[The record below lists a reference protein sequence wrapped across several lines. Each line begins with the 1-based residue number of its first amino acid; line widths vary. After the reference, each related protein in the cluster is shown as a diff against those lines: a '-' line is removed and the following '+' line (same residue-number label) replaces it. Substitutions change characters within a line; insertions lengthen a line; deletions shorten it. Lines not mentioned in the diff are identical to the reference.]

1 MTAAAVAAAAKL
13 EDHVAW
19 CLRNPEQG
27 HDILDKLDAEESL
40 FEFIKLMW
48 PVLEPNREFVDG
60 WAIRAICDHLEAVTR
75 GEIRRLLMNVPPGFM
90 KSLTTQV
97 FWPAWEWGPRNLPSM
112 RYVGASYADQL
123 TVRDNRRTRNLITSE
138 LYQRLWGDR
147 FFLTQDQN
155 AKVRFDTNHTGFKLA
170 TSVGGLGM
178 GERGDRFII
187 DDPNNVKT
195 GESEAVRNEV
205 LQWFTE
211 VVPTRINDPMLSAII
226 VIMQRV
232 NEQDVSGLILA
243 NELGYEHLCIPMEF
257 ELDHPHKS
265 KTSIHFVDPRTED
278 GELAWPERFPKEHLE
293 KDLKPSLRAWGGSYA
308 EAGQLQQ
315 RPSPRGGG
323 MFKKDNWKF
332 VDQAPTVVRARARG
346 WDFASTKKAGAFTAG
361 CKGSIAPPPG
371 CKQGTAIYIEDVTRG
386 QWGVHECEKEFLQTT
401 AADGKRIGVDIPQ
414 DPGQSGKWQK
424 TYLIGQLNGYDARA
438 TPESGSKEDRAK
450 PLEAQQEAGNVYLV
464 RGPWNDAFIAEAA
477 MFPNG
482 QYKDQI
488 DAASRMHARISMKK
502 VRRVGAAP
510 KVVG

>member
-1 MTAAAVAAAAKL
+1 MTAATSTTL
-13 EDHVAW
+13 EDHAAW
-19 CLRNPEQG
+19 CMRNPEEG

-40 FEFIKLMW
+40 REYTKLMW
-48 PVLEPNREFVDG
+48 SILEPKREFIDG
-60 WAIRAICDHLEAVTR
+60 WAIGAIAEALEAVTS
-75 GEIRRLLMNVPPGFM
+75 GQIRRLLLNVPPGFM
-90 KSLTTQV
+90 KSMSTNV
-97 FWPAWEWGPRNLPSM
+97 FWPSWEWGPKNRPEM
-112 RYVGASYADQL
+112 RYVSGSYSEQL
-123 TVRDNRRTRNLITSE
+123 TIRDNRRTRNLITSD

-147 FFLTQDQN
+147 FHLTADQN
-155 AKVRFDTNHTGFKLA
+155 AKVRFDNNATGFKIA
-170 TSVGGLGM
+170 TSVGGLGA

-187 DDPNNVKT
+187 DDPHNTKD
-195 GESEAVRNEV
+195 GESDAKRNEAI
-205 LQWFTE
+205 QWFTE
-211 VVPTRINDPMLSAII
+211 VVPTRINDPELSAII

-232 NEQDVSGLILA
+232 HEQDVSGLILA
-243 NELGYEHLCIPMEF
+243 KELGYDHLCIPMEF
-257 ELDHPHKS
+257 ETDHPHKS
-265 KTSIHFVDPRTED
+265 TVFFFTDPRTED
-278 GELAWPERFPKEHLE
+278 GELAWPERFTERHLE
-293 KDLKPSLRAWGGSYA
+293 KDLKPTLRAWGGSYA

-315 RPSPRGGG
+315 RPAPRGGG

-332 VDQAPTVVRARARG
+332 VDQAPAVVRARARG
-346 WDFASTKKAGAFTAG
+346 WDFASTKNAGAFTAG

-386 QWGVHECEKEFLQTT
+386 QWGVHECEKEFLATT
-401 AADGKRIGVDIPQ
+401 ENDGKKVGVDIPQ

-424 TYLIGQLNGYDARA
+424 TYLLGQVNGYDARA

-482 QYKDQI
+482 QFKDQI

>member
-1 MTAAAVAAAAKL
+1 MTQATATSTKL
-13 EDHVAW
+13 EDQAAW
-19 CLRNPEQG
+19 CLKNPEEA

-40 FEFIKLMW
+40 LEYTKLMW
-48 PVLEPNREFVDG
+48 SVLEPGRTFVDG
-60 WAIRAICDHLEAVTR
+60 WAVGAIAEHLEAVSN
-75 GEIRRLLMNVPPGFM
+75 GQIRRLLMNVPPGFM
-90 KSLTTQV
+90 KSMSTNV
-97 FWPAWEWGPRNLPSM
+97 FWPSWEWGPRNRPDL
-112 RYVGASYADQL
+112 RYVSGSYADQL
-123 TVRDNRRTRNLITSE
+123 TVRDNRRTRNLIVSE

-147 FFLTQDQN
+147 FSLVSDQN
-155 AKVRFDTNHTGFKLA
+155 AKVRFDTDATGFKIA
-170 TSVGGLGM
+170 TSVGGLGT

-187 DDPNNVKT
+187 DDPHNVKE
-195 GESEAVRNEV
+195 GESEAKRNEV

-211 VVPTRINDPMLSAII
+211 VVPTRVNDPMTSAII

-232 NEQDVSGLILA
+232 HEQDVSGLILA

-257 ELDHPHKS
+257 ESDHPHKS
-265 KTSIHFVDPRTED
+265 KTSIHFVDPRTDD
-278 GELAWPERFPKEHLE
+278 GELAWPERFPEEHIE

-323 MFKKDNWKF
+323 MFKKDAWRF
-332 VDQAPTVVRARARG
+332 VDKPPTAVRARARG
-346 WDFASTKKAGAFTAG
+346 WDFASTKNAGAYTAG
-361 CKGSIAPPPG
+361 VKMSIAPPPG
-371 CKQGTAIYIEDVTRG
+371 CKTGTALYIEDVARG
-386 QWGVHECEKEFLQTT
+386 QWGVHDCEKHFLATCE
-401 AADGKRIGVDIPQ
+401 ADGRKVGVDIPQ

-464 RGPWNDAFIAEAA
+464 RGPWNDAFINEGA

-488 DAASRMHARISMKK
+488 DAASRAHARISMKK